1 MKKQLLVISA
11 LMLVGTLASCGGG
24 NHNPGAVSD
33 STVNPSTTSQETTS
47 EGTSTTSEG
56 TSTTSEF
63 TPEVTYPLLTVH
75 LYQRY
80 VDNDCSASL
89 KKQFEDELVNQKAAV
104 TKLNWVMGTGAQ
116 NEGVADYSADLGTYD
131 AAHPTETI
139 DVVLGAKANFAADS
153 YIVKNFAT
161 VKKTDGS
168 GNVTMSTT
176 NGETTKDDRYIW
188 FRKETANLEAVKVL
202 LKGIVDYD
210 WPEDDTEDPTSETT
224 SETTSEETPSETT
237 SETTSEETPSET
249 TSESEPVVLP
259 ALTVHLYAKFVNSTC
274 SGELK
279 TKFTKYL
286 TDNNITITNLVW
298 ELGTETGK
306 GSLYAT
312 EVENYD
318 KAHTD
323 ATADVLLGVKG
334 GVSGTYITD
343 NFSIAKVDGNDVLMT
358 TTSDSQ
364 GTNADRYIF
373 VRNGSANADAIDAL
387 VLALGENLN

>member
-33 STVNPSTTSQETTS
+33 STINPSTTSGETTS

-89 KKQFEDELVNQKAAV
+89 KKKFEDELVNQKAAV

-131 AAHPTETI
+131 AAHPAETI
-139 DVVLGAKANFAADS
+139 DVVLGAKANFAEDS

-161 VKKTDGS
+161 LKKADGS

-176 NGETTKDDRYIW
+176 NGETTKTDRYIW
-188 FRKETANLEAVKVL
+188 IRNNTANLEALKVL

-210 WPEDDTEDPTSETT
+210 WPEPVDPTSETTSEEPT
-224 SETTSEETPSETT
+224 SETTSEETP

-279 TKFTKYL
+279 AKFTKYL
-286 TDNNITITNLVW
+286 TDNNITITSLAW
-298 ELGTETGK
+298 ELGTTTGNGGK
-306 GSLYAT
+306 YAE
-312 EVENYD
+312 EVEAYD

-334 GVSGTYITD
+334 GVDDTYIST
-343 NFSIAKVDGNDVLMT
+343 NFSIAQVNEKNVTMT
-358 TTSDSQ
+358 TTSDGQ
-364 GTNADRYIF
+364 GTKTDRYIF
-373 VRNGSANADAIDAL
+373 VRNGSANTDAIGVL
-387 VLALGENLN
+387 LLALGENLN

>member
-33 STVNPSTTSQETTS
+33 STINPSTTSAETTS

-56 TSTTSEF
+56 ITTTSEF

-139 DVVLGAKANFAADS
+139 DVVLGAKANFAEDS

-161 VKKTDGS
+161 LKKADGS

-176 NGETTKDDRYIW
+176 NGETTKTDRYIW
-188 FRKETANLEAVKVL
+188 IRNETANLEALKVL

-210 WPEDDTEDPTSETT
+210 WPEPVDPTSETTSEEPTSETT

-237 SETTSEETPSET
+237 SET

-279 TKFTKYL
+279 AKFTKYL
-286 TDNNITITNLVW
+286 TDNNITITNLAW
-298 ELGTETGK
+298 ELGTNGGK
-306 GSLYAT
+306 YAE
-312 EVENYD
+312 EVEAYD

-334 GVSGTYITD
+334 GVDNSYIST
-343 NFSIAKVDGNDVLMT
+343 NFAIAQVGSTDVLMT

-364 GTNADRYIF
+364 GTKADRYIF
-373 VRNGSANADAIDAL
+373 VRNGSANADAIGVL

>member
-33 STVNPSTTSQETTS
+33 STINPSTTSAETTS

-56 TSTTSEF
+56 ITTTSEF

-139 DVVLGAKANFAADS
+139 DVVLGAKANFAEDS

-161 VKKTDGS
+161 LKKADGS

-176 NGETTKDDRYIW
+176 NGETTKTDRYIW
-188 FRKETANLEAVKVL
+188 IRNETANLEALKVL

-210 WPEDDTEDPTSETT
+210 WPEPVDPTSETTSEEPTSETT

-237 SETTSEETPSET
+237 SET

-279 TKFTKYL
+279 AKFTKYL
-286 TDNNITITNLVW
+286 TDNNITITNLAW
-298 ELGTETGK
+298 ELGTTTGNGGK
-306 GSLYAT
+306 YAE
-312 EVENYD
+312 EVEAYD

-334 GVSGTYITD
+334 GVDNSYIST
-343 NFSIAKVDGNDVLMT
+343 NFAIAQVGSTDVLMT

-364 GTNADRYIF
+364 GTKADRYIF
-373 VRNGSANADAIDAL
+373 VRNGSANADAIGVL

>member
-33 STVNPSTTSQETTS
+33 STVNPSTTSGETTS

-131 AAHPTETI
+131 AAHPAETI
-139 DVVLGAKANFAADS
+139 DVVLGAKANFAEDS

-161 VKKTDGS
+161 LKKADGS

-176 NGETTKDDRYIW
+176 NGETTKTDRYIW
-188 FRKETANLEAVKVL
+188 IRNNTANLEALKVL

-210 WPEDDTEDPTSETT
+210 WPEPVDPTSETTSEEPTSETT

-237 SETTSEETPSET
+237 SQ
-249 TSESEPVVLP
+249 SEPVVLP

-279 TKFTKYL
+279 AKFTKYL
-286 TDNNITITNLVW
+286 TDNNITITSLAW

-323 ATADVLLGVKG
+323 ATADVLLGIRG
-334 GVSGTYITD
+334 GIDNTYIST
-343 NFSIAKVDGNDVLMT
+343 NFAIAQVDSKDVLMT

-364 GTNADRYIF
+364 GTKADRYIF
-373 VRNGSANADAIDAL
+373 VRNGSANADAIGVL

>member
-89 KKQFEDELVNQKAAV
+89 KKKFEDELVNQKAAV

-116 NEGVADYSADLGTYD
+116 NESVNDYSADLGTYD

-139 DVVLGAKANFAADS
+139 DVVLGAKANFATDS

-188 FRKETANLEAVKVL
+188 FRKETANLEALKVL

-249 TSESEPVVLP
+249 TSESGDVVLDQ
-259 ALTVHLYAKFVNSTC
+259 LSVFVYEKFVSETC
-274 SGELK
+274 STELK
-279 TKFTKYL
+279 TKFTTYL
-286 TDNNITITNLVW
+286 TANHITVTNFTW
-298 ELGTETGK
+298 EL
-306 GSLYAT
+306 
-312 EVENYD
+312 D
-318 KAHTD
+318 
-323 ATADVLLGVKG
+323 VKG
-334 GVSGTYITD
+334 GVADVNTAISTYDTAHSTATIDVILGGRAWSECAYIND
-343 NFSIAKVDGNDVLMT
+343 NFEYIKDGDGNEINMST
-358 TTSDSQ
+358 TDAKGSTS
-364 GTNADRYIF
+364 TNRRIW
-373 VRNGSANADAIDAL
+373 VRKGSSNTQAISHLVNALTAA
-387 VLALGENLN
+387 

>member
-33 STVNPSTTSQETTS
+33 STINPSTTSAETTS

-139 DVVLGAKANFAADS
+139 DVVLGAKANFAEDS

-161 VKKTDGS
+161 LKKADGS

-176 NGETTKDDRYIW
+176 NGETTKTDRYIW
-188 FRKETANLEAVKVL
+188 IRNNTANLEALKVL

-210 WPEDDTEDPTSETT
+210 WPEPVDPTSETTSEEPTSETT

-237 SETTSEETPSET
+237 SETTSE
-249 TSESEPVVLP
+249 SEPVVLP
-259 ALTVHLYAKFVNSTC
+259 ALTVHLYAKFVNLTC

-279 TKFTKYL
+279 AKFTKYL
-286 TDNNITITNLVW
+286 TDNNITITSLAW

-323 ATADVLLGVKG
+323 ATADVLLGIRG
-334 GVSGTYITD
+334 GIDNTYIST
-343 NFSIAKVDGNDVLMT
+343 NFAIAQVDSKDVLMT

-364 GTNADRYIF
+364 GTKADRYIF
-373 VRNGSANADAIDAL
+373 VRNGSANDDAIGVL

>member
-33 STVNPSTTSQETTS
+33 STINPSTTSAETTS

-131 AAHPTETI
+131 AAHPAETI
-139 DVVLGAKANFAADS
+139 DVVLGAKANFAEDS

-161 VKKTDGS
+161 LKKADGS

-176 NGETTKDDRYIW
+176 NGETTKTDRYIW
-188 FRKETANLEAVKVL
+188 IRNNTANLEALKVL

-210 WPEDDTEDPTSETT
+210 WPEPVDPTSETTSEEPTSETT

-237 SETTSEETPSET
+237 SET

-279 TKFTKYL
+279 AKFTKYL
-286 TDNNITITNLVW
+286 TDNNITITSLAW

-323 ATADVLLGVKG
+323 ATADVLLGIRG
-334 GVSGTYITD
+334 GIDNTYIST
-343 NFSIAKVDGNDVLMT
+343 NFAIAQVDSKDVLMT

-364 GTNADRYIF
+364 GTKADRYIF
-373 VRNGSANADAIDAL
+373 VRNGSANDDAIGVL